1 MEEGIVP
8 GGTDSLLYSLIF
20 PKHEDANV
28 DSLNTAS
35 SGQLMEKME
44 AARTVAQIKN
54 ESKAKQL
61 ARLEA
66 ASSKKRKSSDPDELN
81 SEISVGAVA
90 DALSK
95 KKVPFS
101 RYRACTESTRKE
113 LEGKKHAARRHQ
125 RKNQNSEAV
134 FSGKLESPPLQGNR
148 REGKAEQRQ
157 PEFLEDSLKAPH
169 HEVNS
174 ETVVGSK
181 EQVWGE
187 NRQQTVNLRGFQ
199 GNTDTMWRHIKT
211 CFDDQVQRSS

>member
-8 GGTDSLLYSLIF
+8 GGTGSLLYSLIF
-20 PKHEDANV
+20 PNHESTKVNSDK
-28 DSLNTAS
+28 
-35 SGQLMEKME
+35 LMEKMQ
-44 AARTVAQIKN
+44 AARTVAQIKK

-61 ARLEA
+61 AKLEA

-95 KKVPFS
+95 KKVPFA

-174 ETVVGSK
+174 ETAWEQGAGVGGK
-181 EQVWGE
+181 QAADCEP
-187 NRQQTVNLRGFQ
+187 
-199 GNTDTMWRHIKT
+199 
-211 CFDDQVQRSS
+211 